1 MKIIFRRIREL
12 KCLERIGL
20 AQQHREIRR
29 RLMKMCESGAQLTY
43 PNRSLLQDSL
53 TAEFLGV
60 LFLIKFFIGNGA
72 F

>member
-1 MKIIFRRIREL
+1 
-12 KCLERIGL
+12 
-20 AQQHREIRR
+20 
-29 RLMKMCESGAQLTY
+29 ESGAQLTY

>member
-12 KCLERIGL
+12 KCLERIRL
-20 AQQHREIRR
+20 AQQHRKIRR
-29 RLMKMCESGAQLTY
+29 KLTKMCESGAQLTY
-43 PNRSLLQDSL
+43 PNPLLLQDSL

-60 LFLIKFFIGNGA
+60 LLLITFFIGNGA